1 MTQWRVRAQAHVG
14 ELRLAV
20 DIAGDDAPLMLIGPN
35 GSGKTTLLR
44 VIMGLVPPTEATITV
59 GDRTLVDT
67 AAGIDRRVET
77 RGVGYVPQGYGLF
90 PNMTVLD
97 NVAFGLSVRTR
108 KLGLQQRHARA
119 RAALADMECAELAER
134 MPEGLS
140 GGEQQRVAVARALVT
155 QPALLLF
162 DEPLAALDAA
172 TRRSIRAFLATHL
185 RQIGCPSIIVTHEP
199 RDVLALDAD
208 VVVLGDGK
216 VVQRGSLDTLR
227 RDPTNAFV
235 AEFVACLNEVAP
247 PRDAQG

>member
-1 MTQWRVRAQAHVG
+1 MTQWRVRAEATVG
-14 ELRLAV
+14 DFQLDV

-44 VIMGLVPPTEATITV
+44 IIMGLVPPTRATITV
-59 GDRTLVDT
+59 GDQTLVDT
-67 AAGIDRRVET
+67 AAGVDRRVEG

-90 PNMTVLD
+90 PNMSVLD

-108 KLGLQQRHARA
+108 KLGVQERRARA
-119 RAALADMECAELAER
+119 RAALADMECAELADR
-134 MPEGLS
+134 MPDGLS

-185 RQIGCPSIIVTHEP
+185 RQLGCPSLIVTHEP
-199 RDVLALDAD
+199 RDVLALDAE
-208 VVVLGDGK
+208 VVALGNGK
-216 VVQRGSLDTLR
+216 VVQRGSLDALR
-227 RDPTNAFV
+227 REPTNTFV
-235 AEFVACLNEVAP
+235 AEFIACLNEVAP